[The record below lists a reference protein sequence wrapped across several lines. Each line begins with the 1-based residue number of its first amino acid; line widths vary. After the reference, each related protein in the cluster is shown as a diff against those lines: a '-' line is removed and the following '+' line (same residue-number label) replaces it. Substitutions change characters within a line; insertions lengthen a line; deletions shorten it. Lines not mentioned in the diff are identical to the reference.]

1 MMSPE
6 DIPTP
11 DHPDGEV
18 TEERIRRLLDDLG
31 PDLACYR
38 REVAAVARMDAKSQ
52 ARMRRMLVSL
62 VREDVR
68 RRHADRGLA
77 VRARRG
83 FQRISAVWNQLLAQS
98 AAFRWVHHGALSL
111 GVVLVV
117 FMLWDLS
124 SDSRTTASS
133 SATGVRMERLLP
145 REPSRLGPEGNPAWE
160 PRDALD
166 ARRLSE
172 SLPEGFQ
179 GSRRIRKKR

>member
-6 DIPTP
+6 DIPTIDP
-11 DHPDGEV
+11 QHGEV
-18 TEERIRRLLDDLG
+18 SEERIRRLLDDLG
-31 PDLACYR
+31 PDLRSYR
-38 REVAAVARMDAKSQ
+38 QELAAAARMDSRSQ

-68 RRHADRGLA
+68 RRYADQGFVA
-77 VRARRG
+77 HARRTFG
-83 FQRISAVWNQLLAQS
+83 RILGVWNQLLAQS
-98 AAFRWVHHGALSL
+98 SGFRWLHHGALSL

-117 FMLWDLS
+117 FMLWALC

-133 SATGVRMERLLP
+133 SAAGARMERLLP
-145 REPSRLGPEGNPAWE
+145 REPSHLGPVGNPDWQ

-179 GSRRIRKKR
+179 GARRIRKKR